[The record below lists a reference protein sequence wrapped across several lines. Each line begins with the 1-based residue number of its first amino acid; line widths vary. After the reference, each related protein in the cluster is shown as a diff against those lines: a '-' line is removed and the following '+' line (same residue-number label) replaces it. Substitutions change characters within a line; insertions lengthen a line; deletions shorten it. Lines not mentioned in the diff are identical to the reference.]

1 MNTCVLKARS
11 TLFRTIADRWQSFA
25 IALMTTSFCCVAN
38 FAEAQSLFER
48 RSANQIDQYRNYA
61 ARGVGDLL
69 SVIINENTDVENRDE
84 RSMDKTGS
92 SVFNGALDYGFG
104 GQLGSTAG
112 NAALGKSS
120 NSARN
125 FSGDAEFR
133 SARTFADRFSVTVT
147 DVLPNGNLVITGQR
161 HIDVQG
167 DKRELVL
174 SGIVRQYDIL
184 PNNSV
189 PSHLV
194 ASLQIKLTPKGPEQA
209 FNKQGW
215 FSKKVN
221 RLWPF

>member
-1 MNTCVLKARS
+1 MNRQSHLHRPVRKPHARV
-11 TLFRTIADRWQSFA
+11 TTIAAYLA
-25 IALMTTSFCCVAN
+25 ISLGFSCVAS
-38 FAEAQSLFER
+38 ESKAQSLFER
-48 RSANQIDQYRNYA
+48 RSANQIDQYRDYA

-84 RSMDKTGS
+84 RSMDKAGS
-92 SVFNGALDYGFG
+92 STFNGALDYGFG
-104 GQLGSTAG
+104 GQLGSTAANG
-112 NAALGKSS
+112 ALGKSS
-120 NSARN
+120 NSSRN

-133 SARTFADRFSVTVT
+133 SARALADRFSVTVT
-147 DVLPNGNLVITGQR
+147 DVLPNGNLVIVGQR
-161 HIDVQG
+161 HIDIQG

-194 ASLQIKLTPKGPEQA
+194 ARLQIKLTPKGPEQA